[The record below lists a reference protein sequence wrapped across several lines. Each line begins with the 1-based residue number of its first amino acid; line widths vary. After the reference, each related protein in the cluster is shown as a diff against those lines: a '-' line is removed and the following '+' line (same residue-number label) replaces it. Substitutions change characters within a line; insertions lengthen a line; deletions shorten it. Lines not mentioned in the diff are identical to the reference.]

1 MKKYRRVLVICI
13 FLVLIQ
19 LKVYAFGPSSNT
31 IYNGIDISAW
41 QNIIDFNE
49 VKSDGI
55 KIVYIKSSEGTDYI
69 DPYFERNYQKA
80 KERDLYIGVYHYV
93 RARNVEEAIQEADFF
108 YSVIKEKELDC
119 KLAMD
124 FESFGSLSKQQ
135 INNIALNFLERL
147 KKITNMEVLVYS
159 NTYTATNIFSKE
171 IAKYPLWIAQYGVS
185 KPSSNGNWDS
195 WVGFQY
201 TSTGNVKGI
210 AGNVDRDKF
219 TKEIFISNKINIP
232 EDGDEIWNNNEDEQ
246 EGLKEIYIKR
256 GDTLSGIAMTYNT
269 TVEYLATINN
279 IKNPNLI
286 YAGTTLLVPTGNNI
300 SNEEPSNDESNK
312 NNSEN
317 YFIYTVKKGDTISQI
332 AINFNTSIYEI
343 VNLNNIKNP
352 NLIYIGQNIK
362 IPKYYNDKQ
371 YQLYKIKYGDTLYLI
386 SRRYNTSIAYL
397 VRINRIKNPNL
408 IYAGDL
414 LKI

>member
-1 MKKYRRVLVICI
+1 MKKYRRIIVICI

-171 IAKYPLWIAQYGVS
+171 IAKYPLWVAQYGVS

-256 GDTLSGIAMTYNT
+256 GDTLSWIAMTYNT

-371 YQLYKIKYGDTLYLI
+371 YQLYKIKYGDTLYSI

>member
-1 MKKYRRVLVICI
+1 MKKCRRVLVICI

-55 KIVYIKSSEGTDYI
+55 KIVYIKSSEGTNYI

-171 IAKYPLWIAQYGVS
+171 IAKYPLWVAQYGVS

-246 EGLKEIYIKR
+246 ESLKEIYIKR

-269 TVEYLATINN
+269 TVEYLAAINN

-371 YQLYKIKYGDTLYLI
+371 YQLYKIKYGDTLYSI

>member
-1 MKKYRRVLVICI
+1 MKKYRRIIVICI

-55 KIVYIKSSEGTDYI
+55 KIVYIKSSEGTNYI

-171 IAKYPLWIAQYGVS
+171 IAKYPLWVAQYGVS

-256 GDTLSGIAMTYNT
+256 GDTLSWIAMTYNT

-371 YQLYKIKYGDTLYLI
+371 YQLYKIKYGDTLYSI